1 MPYDVK
7 NAVWKKLFR
16 VLRTI
21 PGIHLRHERRV
32 RRFVDAVL
40 DVCRS
45 GCQWRLLPW
54 VYGKWRTVHARFKS
68 WSQKGVWEKL
78 FENLKDA
85 PDHEALM
92 MDATIVRAH
101 ACASGYRNQENE
113 ALGRSKGGF
122 TTKIHA
128 LVDALGQVLKCILM
142 AGNRNDITQGPALVE
157 RMRGANIL
165 ADKGYDCDA
174 FVLQLEAQQ
183 YIPLIPPPKK
193 RKLPRAY
200 DKHLSLARPLVECF
214 LVKIKNFR
222 RAFSRF
228 DKKASVF
235 REFLAF
241 VSIIR
246 GLR

>member
-101 ACASGYRNQENE
+101 ACASGYGNQENE

-128 LVDALGQVLKCILM
+128 LVDGLGNPLAFRLTGGQ
-142 AGNRNDITQGPALVE
+142 RHEITQAEALLGDH
-157 RMRGANIL
+157 RGTWVI
-165 ADKGYDCDA
+165 ADKGYDRNA
-174 FVLQLEAQQ
+174 LIQHIQEKHGTPV
-183 YIPLIPPPKK
+183 IPPRKNRKNPRDDDKHWYRERHLIPCFFGQM
-193 RKLPRAY
+193 
-200 DKHLSLARPLVECF
+200 KH
-214 LVKIKNFR
+214 FR
-222 RAFSRF
+222 RVFSRF
-228 DKKASVF
+228 DKSAQA
-235 REFLAF
+235 FLSFLHIVGAL
-241 VSIIR
+241 IWIK
-246 GLR
+246 